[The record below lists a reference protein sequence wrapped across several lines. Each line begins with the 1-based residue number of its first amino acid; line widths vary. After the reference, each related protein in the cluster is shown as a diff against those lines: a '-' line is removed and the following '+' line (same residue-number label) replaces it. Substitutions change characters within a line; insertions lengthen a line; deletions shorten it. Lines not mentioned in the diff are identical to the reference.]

1 VVWVKICSQFHLNLH
16 FGFSES
22 LDNIRFTDEEHFER
36 DLPLSQ
42 EIRFLLIFFYYLF
55 RIVILYVVSSFMD
68 GQVFNFVLPHL
79 PFAVKQSNEF
89 VRPSNRRYIANF
101 KDLARSETYII

>member
-42 EIRFLLIFFYYLF
+42 EIRFLLIFFLLF
-55 RIVILYVVSSFMD
+55 ISYSYPLCGIFFYGRTSF
-68 GQVFNFVLPHL
+68 
-79 PFAVKQSNEF
+79 
-89 VRPSNRRYIANF
+89 
-101 KDLARSETYII
+101 